1 MITTRTRRWSPA
13 LSVLAQMSASRP
25 TETPMTDHPLAGLQ
39 PAPTSTRTW
48 CCVSDIPLRST
59 AVHLLHEDLARA
71 QIRERVRNLKFER
84 QAAQL
89 VRARRL
95 SRKEHRA
102 ALRARLLRARFS

>member
-1 MITTRTRRWSPA
+1 MTINRTRRSRPA
-13 LSVLAQMSASRP
+13 LSVLAQISASRP
-25 TETPMTDHPLAGLQ
+25 TETPMTDHPLSGHV
-39 PAPTSTRTW
+39 PAASSTQTR
-48 CCVSDIPLRST
+48 CCPSDLPLRST

-71 QIRERVRNLKFER
+71 QIRERARKMTFDR